1 MATIVGIIALILV
14 VVVPSVLM
22 LLLVYYGEKSRR
34 AERDANRSHGR
45 GFEVKQ
51 NTGGESPVL
60 RQKENDHG

>member
-34 AERDANRSHGR
+34 AERDANRFHGR

-51 NTGGESPVL
+51 NMGGESPVP